1 MKNTVKIKSYQNGL
15 TIYLDELA
23 PFSNILL
30 EIKEKFA
37 QSSSFFG
44 SAVLPLC
51 IEGRKL
57 TEDEEY
63 LMIETIE
70 RESRV
75 KIPFIVE
82 KISPEYFDNGYRQFN
97 PGQQN
102 RKDGNFEEEHLK
114 EEINIANTL
123 NEDDVT
129 FHRKSVLPGETI
141 ECAGDLVIWGNVSKD
156 ATVLSKKS
164 IIIYGGLY
172 GEAYAGADN
181 GEDYFIAALDFE
193 PQKLMVGDIEMKD
206 RKNYPKWKKKN
217 NFNAQMAYVK
227 NSSITLIEITKELL
241 EQVF

>member
-15 TIYLDELA
+15 TIYIDETA
-23 PFSNILL
+23 SFKDILL

-63 LMIETIE
+63 LIIETIE
-70 RESRV
+70 QESRV

-82 KISPEYFDNGYRQFN
+82 KISPEYFDNGFN
-97 PGQQN
+97 HVSYDLVN
-102 RKDGNFEEEHLK
+102 MKEEPLT

-141 ECAGDLVIWGNVSKD
+141 ECVGDLVIWGNVSKD

-206 RKNYPKWKKKN
+206 RKHYPKWKKRN

-227 NSSITLIEITKELL
+227 NGSITLIEITKELL